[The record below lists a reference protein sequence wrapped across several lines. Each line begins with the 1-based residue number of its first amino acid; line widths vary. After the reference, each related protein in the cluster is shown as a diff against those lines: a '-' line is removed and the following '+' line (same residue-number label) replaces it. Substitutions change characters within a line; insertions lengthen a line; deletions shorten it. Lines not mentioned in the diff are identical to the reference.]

1 MEDIVATL
9 TVNRSRPEPD
19 EGTFMNDVV
28 EFDVQPEDLRAFSHA
43 CLARNR
49 VARREKR
56 FTRIVSALSAIGL
69 VVFLLVRPDI
79 DREGFN
85 LVVIGLSLL
94 AVYPLIMRLQLGWQ
108 LRRALRDGD
117 WRTVLG
123 RHVLTLTSE
132 GIRERTDAGDTFY
145 RWHAVTD
152 IFSSHDLIV
161 FLLTSGSGYLV
172 PARSLAGPGAK
183 RAFEEQAK
191 RLRAD
196 ASGHGERHSSR

>member
-1 MEDIVATL
+1 VQRTFGL
-9 TVNRSRPEPD
+9 PKPD
-19 EGTFMNDVV
+19 EGSFMTEVV
-28 EFDVQPEDLRAFSHA
+28 EFDVQPEDLRAFWYA
-43 CLARNR
+43 CLARTR
-49 VARREKR
+49 VVRREKR
-56 FTRIVSALSAIGL
+56 FTRLVSVLSAIGL

-79 DREGFN
+79 DPEGFN

-132 GIRERTDAGDTFY
+132 GIRERTDAGDTYY

-172 PARSLAGPGAK
+172 PARCFAGPGAR
-183 RAFEEQAK
+183 RAFEVQAN
-191 RLRAD
+191 RLRTD
-196 ASGHGERHSSR
+196 AAGHGERDSNS